1 MGSSAPL
8 YYAHTLPGLERIAWT
23 EIRAHV
29 AEASSDGFKVMP
41 GRNGLVLF
49 RAEDLAP
56 QLSRI
61 RTAED
66 VFAVVLRLTD
76 IPWGREGLRVIEQ
89 ALARGD
95 IVRQVERITDAFG
108 LTKQRRDRLT
118 YRLIVRL
125 AGPEQPYRRTDLAHL
140 VERALHRAT
149 HGRWQAVPEGE
160 MVELWLNHFGYDALL
175 GLRLTGSEMRH
186 RDYQQQHLPATLRPS
201 VAATMAW
208 MSQPTADDVF
218 LDPLCGAGTILIER
232 ALSGWHRLLLGGDIA
247 AEAVAAAAENIGPRH
262 KPRQLFHWDARA
274 LPLASD
280 SITKVATNLPF
291 GVQMS
296 TPAELPGLYR
306 QVIGELGRVLAPG
319 GIAVAL
325 SSRGGLLR
333 QLAQET
339 GRFYSSTI
347 VPVDVLGQS
356 AQITVL
362 HRT

>member
-1 MGSSAPL
+1 M
-8 YYAHTLPGLERIAWT
+8 PGLERIAWT

-41 GRNGLVLF
+41 GRNGLALF
-49 RAEDLAP
+49 QAEDLVS

-66 VFAVVLRLTD
+66 VFAVVLRLAD
-76 IPWGREGLRVIEQ
+76 IPWGREGLSIIEQ
-89 ALARGD
+89 AVARGD
-95 IVRQVERITDAFG
+95 VVRQVERLADEFALI
-108 LTKQRRDRLT
+108 KQRRDRLT

-125 AGPEQPYRRTDLAHL
+125 AGPEQPYRRSDLAHV
-140 VERALHRAT
+140 VERALRRAT
-149 HGRWQAVPEGE
+149 RGRWQAVPEGE

-175 GLRLTGSEMRH
+175 GLRLTGSKMRH

-218 LDPLCGAGTILIER
+218 LDPMCGAGTILIER

-262 KPRQLFHWDARA
+262 KPRQLFHWDART
-274 LPLASD
+274 LPLASG
-280 SITKVATNLPF
+280 SVTKVATNLPF

-306 QVIGELGRVLAPG
+306 QVIGELGRVLASG
-319 GIAVAL
+319 GIAVTL

-333 QLAQET
+333 QFAQET
-339 GRFYSSTI
+339 GHFYSSTI
-347 VPVDVLGQS
+347 VPVDVLGRS